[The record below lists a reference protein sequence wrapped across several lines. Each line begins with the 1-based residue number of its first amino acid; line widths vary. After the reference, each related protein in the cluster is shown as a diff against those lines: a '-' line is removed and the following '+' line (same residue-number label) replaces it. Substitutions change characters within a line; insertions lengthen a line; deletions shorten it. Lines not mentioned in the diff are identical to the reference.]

1 MRSQKLSLSART
13 GESCGPGTRRSRLST
28 MAPAKKRRKICAP
41 KVMDPFIEIFERIA
55 FVVVLVGGLGLIG
68 SIIVPRRK

>member
-1 MRSQKLSLSART
+1 
-13 GESCGPGTRRSRLST
+13 

>member
-1 MRSQKLSLSART
+1 
-13 GESCGPGTRRSRLST
+13 
-28 MAPAKKRRKICAP
+28 
-41 KVMDPFIEIFERIA
+41 MDPFIEIFERIA